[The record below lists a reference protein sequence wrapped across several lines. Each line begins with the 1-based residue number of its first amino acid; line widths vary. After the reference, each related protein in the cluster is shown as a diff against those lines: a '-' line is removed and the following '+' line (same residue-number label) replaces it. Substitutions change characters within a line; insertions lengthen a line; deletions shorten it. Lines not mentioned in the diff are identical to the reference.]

1 VAGALRRLLTAG
13 ALSVVSLAG
22 VVAADVGPAGPKPSA
37 SPTPPPDPRAA
48 ADAARTAEPG
58 MARALGYQIGPEDV
72 LHISVWRN
80 EAVTRTVPVRPDGM
94 ISLPLLNDVP
104 AAGLTPLELRDRLAR
119 QLTEFMPQP
128 EVAVIVMEVRSF
140 KVSVMGQVMKPG
152 RYTLGSW
159 ATVADVLAL
168 GGGLTGFAGRSRI
181 TVLRPEGRSVRKIPF
196 NYDKLANGEQLN
208 FFVRPG
214 DTVLVP

>member
-1 VAGALRRLLTAG
+1 
-13 ALSVVSLAG
+13 
-22 VVAADVGPAGPKPSA
+22 
-37 SPTPPPDPRAA
+37 
-48 ADAARTAEPG
+48 

-72 LHISVWRN
+72 LHVSVWRN
-80 EAVTRTVPVRPDGM
+80 EGVTRTVPVRPDGM

-119 QLTEFMPQP
+119 QLAEFIPQP
-128 EVAVIVMEVRSF
+128 EVSVIVMEVRSF
-140 KVSVMGQVMKPG
+140 KVAVMGQVLKPG

-196 NYDKLANGEQLN
+196 NYDKLASGEQVN
-208 FFVRPG
+208 FYVRPG